1 MGTPSAM
8 STSPLL
14 GRGRG
19 EALSPWEGLGES
31 PTIMFDILIKDI
43 LPIFVIMALGYA
55 AGKRGVFTAAN
66 AQIFNKLVLTYAL
79 PAALFVSIVKADR
92 AMLFDDAKLLI
103 ISLVVLV
110 GLFLLS
116 YLSTYKI
123 FKHTKSE
130 AAVSALITGS
140 PTIGFL
146 GFAVLEPIYGST
158 AATGL
163 VVAIVSIVV
172 NAVSIPIGMA
182 LLNAGSSGASKAQ
195 DGAKKGNPVLEAL
208 KAPVCW
214 APILAVIL
222 VLCGIK
228 FPTILD
234 PNFELIAK
242 ANSGVAVFAAGLTL
256 SGMKFQLDKEVIYN
270 TCFKLLLMPAVLLI
284 VGLIF
289 KMDPTK
295 LQMMVLAGALPPA
308 FSGII
313 IGSRYQQYVRTGTST
328 LAFSIFM
335 FVITAPLWIWITR
348 LVS

>member
-1 MGTPSAM
+1 
-8 STSPLL
+8 
-14 GRGRG
+14 
-19 EALSPWEGLGES
+19 
-31 PTIMFDILIKDI
+31 MFTILIKDI

-92 AMLFDDAKLLI
+92 TMLFDDGKLLI

-182 LLNAGSSGASKAQ
+182 LLNAGSSGTGKVQ

-228 FPTILD
+228 FPAILD

-335 FVITAPLWIWITR
+335 FVLTAPLWIWITR
-348 LVS
+348 MVA

>member
-1 MGTPSAM
+1 MDF
-8 STSPLL
+8 SPL
-14 GRGRG
+14 G
-19 EALSPWEGLGES
+19 ELEGAS
-31 PTIMFDILIKDI
+31 STIMFDILIKDI

-92 AMLFDDAKLLI
+92 TMLFDDGKLLI

-123 FKHTKSE
+123 FKHTRSE

-182 LLNAGSSGASKAQ
+182 LLNAGSSGAGKVQ

-208 KAPVCW
+208 KTPVCW

-256 SGMKFQLDKEVIYN
+256 SGLKFQLDKEVIYN

-328 LAFSIFM
+328 LAFSILM
-335 FVITAPLWIWITR
+335 FVLAAPLWIWITR
-348 LVS
+348 LVA